1 MSSKNSAVDPAA
13 VAASAETPLA
23 AMSAVTADSV
33 CWTAPIVENS
43 LVAAAVGTSIDTCFV
58 VVAAVAVAIAG
69 CTGLH
74 NPPNYRTHRRGYFGC
89 KMT

>member
-1 MSSKNSAVDPAA
+1 MSSKNSAVAPGA
-13 VAASAETPLA
+13 VASAETPA
-23 AMSAVTADSV
+23 AEMSAVTADSV